1 MYRVL
6 IADDEMI
13 ERKALRKK
21 LQARYGDECEF
32 FEAENGREALRIYAE
47 KEIQILLLDI
57 EMPGITGLAAAERI
71 RQSDP
76 NVCIIFLTAYDEFSY
91 AKKAV
96 AVHALEYLLKPCD
109 ERELL
114 LVMDAAMDYAER
126 LSRAGEQMIPL
137 PEIPREQEPPERQ
150 APPEQQDPE
159 TEDERSRLRRLMQD
173 FIELHYR
180 EELSVQDIAGAL
192 HYSEAYFC
200 RLFKQYFGR
209 NFITYLSEYR
219 IQRAKAEL
227 RRADANIR
235 EVGRAVGYPDSNYF
249 AKVFKRV
256 TGQSPSEYRLRELL
270 PQNLTRM

>member
-21 LQARYGDECEF
+21 LQARYGEECEF

-47 KEIQILLLDI
+47 KRIQILLLDI
-57 EMPGITGLAAAERI
+57 EMPGITGLAAAEQL

-76 NVCIIFLTAYDEFSY
+76 DVCIIFLTAYDEFSY

-96 AVHALEYLLKPCD
+96 TVHALEYLLKPCD

-114 LVMDAAMDYAER
+114 LVMDVAMDYTER
-126 LSRAGEQMIPL
+126 LLRAGGQMVPL
-137 PEIPREQEPPERQ
+137 PEIPREQKSPEPER
-150 APPEQQDPE
+150 QDPE
-159 TEDERSRLRRLMQD
+159 TEDERSQLRRLMQD

-219 IQRAKAEL
+219 IRRAKTEL

-256 TGQSPSEYRLRELL
+256 TGQSPSEYRMQELL
-270 PQNLTRM
+270 AQNLTRM